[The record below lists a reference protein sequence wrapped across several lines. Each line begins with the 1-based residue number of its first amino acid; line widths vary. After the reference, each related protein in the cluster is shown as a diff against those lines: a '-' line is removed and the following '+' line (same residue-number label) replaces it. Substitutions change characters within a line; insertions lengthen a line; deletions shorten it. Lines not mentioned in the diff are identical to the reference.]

1 MMFDDMTERLDIQMF
16 QSQLRIPQQQQGRI
30 RSTFFQMKCIQRE
43 EYDQDGNLLIDV
55 RMQQV
60 DWSRL
65 EKREGA
71 VLRDFIV
78 T

>member
-1 MMFDDMTERLDIQMF
+1 
-16 QSQLRIPQQQQGRI
+16 
-30 RSTFFQMKCIQRE
+30 
-43 EYDQDGNLLIDV
+43 YDQEGNLLIDI

-71 VLRDFIV
+71 VLVDFIV

>member
-1 MMFDDMTERLDIQMF
+1 LKSIKQEA
-16 QSQLRIPQQQQGRI
+16 
-30 RSTFFQMKCIQRE
+30 
-43 EYDQDGNLLIDV
+43 YDKEGNLLIDV

-71 VLRDFIV
+71 VLGNFIV
-78 T
+78 I

>member
-1 MMFDDMTERLDIQMF
+1 
-16 QSQLRIPQQQQGRI
+16 
-30 RSTFFQMKCIQRE
+30 MKCIQQE
-43 EYDQDGNLLIDV
+43 EYDQDGNLLIDI

-71 VLRDFIV
+71 VLSDFIV